1 MPTMSIIIIGT
12 LLIGIGVLIFI
23 ILKIRD
29 QKLLHTVTKSNRGT
43 KTERAL
49 VLTLLKSGIPAV
61 TIFHDLYLRKTN
73 GTYSQI
79 DVVVATKVGLIVFEV
94 KNYSGW
100 LFGTGDQRKWTQ
112 VLNYGKEKYRFYNPI
127 LQNSMH
133 ITHLRKQVKQ
143 FEKLPI
149 YSVVVFYGDCE
160 FKDISFIPEGTF
172 LIKARRVREI
182 MKMILSGHEPANYT
196 NKREVVDVLKEAVTN
211 GESKEVQA
219 QHAENIKDMLGRD
232 RVFE

>member
-1 MPTMSIIIIGT
+1 MDMGIIIGIF
-12 LLIGIGVLIFI
+12 LLPVFIVIF
-23 ILKIRD
+23 LKIRD
-29 QKLLHTVTKSNRGT
+29 RKLLHTVTKSNRGT

-49 VLTLLKSGIPAV
+49 VLTLLKSGVPAV
-61 TIFHDLYLRKTN
+61 TIFHDLYLKKPN

-100 LFGTGDQRKWTQ
+100 IFGTGDQRQWTQ
-112 VLNYGKEKYRFYNPI
+112 VLNYGQEKYRFYNPI

-172 LIKARRVREI
+172 LIKARRIKKV
-182 MKMILSGHEPANYT
+182 MKMILREHEPANYT
-196 NKREVVDVLKEAVTN
+196 DKREVVNVLKEAVTN
-211 GESKEVQA
+211 GESKEAQA
-219 QHAENIKDMLGRD
+219 QHAENIKDMLGKG

>member
-1 MPTMSIIIIGT
+1 MDIGIV
-12 LLIGIGVLIFI
+12 LIGIYLLAWFIVIFFM
-23 ILKIRD
+23 IRD
-29 QKLLHTVTKSNRGT
+29 RKLLHTVTKSTRGT

-61 TIFHDLYLRKTN
+61 TIFHDLYLRKAN

-100 LFGTGDQRKWTQ
+100 IFGNGDQRQWIQ
-112 VLNYGKEKYRFYNPI
+112 MLNYGQEKYRFYNPI

-172 LIKARRVREI
+172 LIKASRIREV
-182 MKMILSGHEPANYT
+182 MKMILNGHAPANYT

-232 RVFE
+232 RIFE

>member
-1 MPTMSIIIIGT
+1 MNIIIGIF
-12 LLIGIGVLIFI
+12 LLLLLLSLVIF
-23 ILKIRD
+23 LKIRD
-29 QKLLHTVTKSNRGT
+29 RKLLHTVTRSNRGT

-49 VLTLLKSGIPAV
+49 VLKLLKSGVPAI
-61 TIFHDLYLRKTN
+61 TIFHDLYLKKSN

-94 KNYSGW
+94 KDYSGW
-100 LFGTGDQRKWTQ
+100 IFGTGDQRKWTQ

-172 LIKARRVREI
+172 LIKARRVKKV
-182 MKMILSGHEPANYT
+182 MKMILREHAQTNYT

-211 GESKEVQA
+211 GESKEAQA

-232 RVFE
+232 RIFE